1 MCGIAGY
8 IKFNASIENQGNR
21 VVSSMLN
28 ALMHR
33 GPDDWGMI
41 SNAKN
46 NDEDS
51 ANFYF
56 LDQHQL
62 PEFTIGHRRL
72 SILDLSVSG
81 RQPMLDNEHKLAI
94 SYNGEIYNY
103 IEIRNELSLKYEFKT
118 QTDTEVLLKAY
129 VEWGTD
135 MLTKLDG
142 MFSFAILD
150 MRKNI
155 IFAARDPMGIKP
167 FYYNF
172 SENSSF
178 TFASEPAAVL
188 KGLGING
195 TLNKKQSSDFLILGV
210 MDHNEGTFFNEVVQ
224 LKGGHFLTLDLST
237 SNLAINKY
245 WTPPPLADFKGK
257 DPVELFKE
265 IATTTIARQLR
276 SDVPLG
282 SSLSGGID
290 SSTIVTIAGKILG
303 PEAANY
309 KALTFSFPGFKN
321 DEATSAKS
329 VADHTGMQWHSV
341 IPEVG
346 SLAADLK
353 KMTIN
358 MGEPYST
365 LSMFAQY
372 KVMQAAKELGI
383 TVMLDGQGGDEIY
396 LGYPRMVQNAMLYYL
411 KKGKLGKFFREWKG
425 MSDNLSIPMYRSIL
439 SSFYFNSANLA
450 ISRRK
455 ARLKEF
461 ISPELMEAYDKN
473 VAKDVYAPKNVY
485 QKQEDELLKYTLPR
499 LLRFADR
506 NSMAFGIEQ
515 RVPHLGQ
522 PIIEFALS
530 LPLEWRV
537 NNGWSKYIVRRSMS
551 GSVPD
556 HILWDKIKRGFDI
569 PQTYWVDLI
578 ATDLSN
584 WIQALPDDAPLHK
597 ANIIKALKGPERGSH
612 YLWNVVSLALF
623 IHFSKVQ
630 I

>member
-8 IKFNASIENQGNR
+8 IKFKDAAISSNIP
-21 VVSSMLN
+21 VVKSMLD
-28 ALMHR
+28 ALAHR

-41 SNAKN
+41 ANTTNNEIDPAK
-46 NDEDS
+46 
-51 ANFYF
+51 FYF
-56 LDQHQL
+56 LDQPGL
-62 PEFTIGHRRL
+62 PEFVIGHRRL

-81 RQPMLDNEHKLAI
+81 RQPMLDTDHKLSI
-94 SYNGEIYNY
+94 SFNGEIYNY
-103 IEIRNELSLKYEFKT
+103 IELRNELSSKYEFKT

-129 VEWGTD
+129 VEWGPE
-135 MLTKLDG
+135 MLNKLDG
-142 MFSFAILD
+142 MFAFVILD
-150 MRKNI
+150 LEKKEL
-155 IFAARDPMGIKP
+155 FAARDPMGIKP

-172 SENSSF
+172 SEKENF
-178 TFASEPAAVL
+178 CFASEPAAVL
-188 KGLGING
+188 KGLGTTG
-195 TLNKKQSSDFLILGV
+195 TLNKKQASDFLILGV
-210 MDHNEGTFFNEVVQ
+210 MEHNEGTFFNEVSQ
-224 LKGGHFLTLDLST
+224 LKGGHYLKLDLGKST
-237 SNLAINKY
+237 LSTHKY
-245 WTPPPLADFKGK
+245 WSAPALADLTGK
-257 DPVELFKE
+257 DPVELYKD

-290 SSTIVTIAGKILG
+290 SSTIVSIAGKVLG
-303 PEAANY
+303 KDVSGY

-321 DEATSAKS
+321 DEAASAKS

-341 IPEVG
+341 IPDI
-346 SLAADLK
+346 STLAADLE

-411 KKGKLGKFFREWKG
+411 RKGKIGRFFKEWKG
-425 MSDNLSIPMYRSIL
+425 MSDNLSIPMYRSLL
-439 SSFYFNSANLA
+439 SLFYFNSAKLA
-450 ISRRK
+450 VSRRK
-455 ARLKEF
+455 ARLKDL
-461 ISPELMEAYDKN
+461 IDPELLEAYDKDI
-473 VAKDVYAPKNVY
+473 AKDIYAPKNVY

-506 NSMAFGIEQ
+506 NSMAFGVEQ

-537 NNGWSKYIVRRSMS
+537 NNGWSKYIVRKSMS

-556 HILWDKIKRGFDI
+556 HILWDKVKRGFDI
-569 PQTYWVDLI
+569 PQAYWIDQI
-578 ATDLSN
+578 AGNLTD
-584 WIQALPDDAPLHK
+584 WINALPDDAPVNK
-597 ANIIKALKGPERGSH
+597 ENIIKALKGPERGSH

-623 IHFSKVQ
+623 IHFSKVK